1 MTIYTVLAPPTKD
14 ESARPDPDRFVF
26 VKEGFCW
33 PAFYLTIPWL
43 IWRQMWLVLF
53 FYLVATVALLALA
66 GRAPTLIAFTMVVAF
81 GVLVG
86 LEANNL
92 RRWTLER
99 RGHRFVGAVEGD
111 RLNEAEYRFFANW
124 TRPEPAPRPNSKTA
138 GPGWPKGTAK
148 PPGTLSAGSDI
159 VGLFPMPGARP

>member
-1 MTIYTVLAPPTKD
+1 MTIYSVLAPPTRD

-43 IWRQMWLVLF
+43 IWRRMWLVLF
-53 FYLVATVALLALA
+53 FYLAATVAILALA
-66 GRAPTLIAFTMVVAF
+66 GRAPPLIAFTTVVAF

-99 RGHRFVGAVEGD
+99 RGYRFVGAADGD
-111 RLNEAEYRFFANW
+111 RLGEAEYRFFAGW
-124 TRPEPAPRPNSKTA
+124 TRPAPDRPAKKIA
-138 GPGWPKGTAK
+138 GPGWPEETAK
-148 PPGTLSAGSDI
+148 PSAVPTTRSDI
-159 VGLFPMPGARP
+159 VGLFPMPGARS